1 MAQRL
6 AFHICAPMYDACAP
20 GSSRPS
26 DPVAFHFANW
36 HAIASVSNVWGHV
49 LGPLCDVNG
58 LNYFLNGHGGVSP
71 P

>member
-1 MAQRL
+1 MMLVPPEVHAR
-6 AFHICAPMYDACAP
+6 
-20 GSSRPS
+20 
-26 DPVAFHFANW
+26 PVAFHFANW